1 MSSPPT
7 TKEAKLERRERFRAY
22 MQAFNPTAPPQDA
35 IEAGLVCEDLHG
47 SLFRKLAGRADLEP
61 GSQQLLVGGVGS
73 GKTTELILAARWLDQ
88 EGHVLPLYIDISA
101 ETDLSSLN
109 SGALLASF
117 GLCLGRG
124 VPPDLQGP
132 GAKAEKGERLKQ
144 AYKKVQQYAYGK
156 QEIAMKRYEDAWVK
170 TVWAA
175 MEEARAHKGVFS
187 ARFTTR
193 NVPGKLKPPALPA
206 LSRDIEEIRGSLEE
220 LLAVA
225 RDANKDVVAIFD
237 GLDRLLD
244 PTKFWSVASQDL
256 RLFREFKVSVVSTAP
271 LSVLFGAGVGQSL
284 SGHFDSVHHMPVIA
298 ADPEGGPLRSVL
310 EKRGGYDLVHPFL
323 ADSICR
329 YSGGV
334 LRDLI
339 SLARDA
345 AVEAYIAGHDSIT
358 SQDIESVAQQLG
370 TGYLRGLGPEQ
381 IKTLHH
387 LERSKSFDVNQP
399 GNVELLLT
407 RRVLEYSS
415 TDFRVHPALLP
426 VMPAPEAKSA

>member
-1 MSSPPT
+1 MSSLPT
-7 TKEAKLERRERFRAY
+7 TKEVKLQRREKFRAY

-47 SLFRKLAGRADLEP
+47 SLFRKLASRADLEP

-73 GKTTELILAARWLDQ
+73 GKTTELILAARLLEH

-117 GLCLGRG
+117 GLSLGRQ
-124 VPPDLQGP
+124 VPRDPRAPAGNTEI
-132 GAKAEKGERLKQ
+132 AEKLKQ
-144 AYKKVQQYAYGK
+144 AYKKIREYAYGK
-156 QEIAMKRYEDAWVK
+156 RE
-170 TVWAA
+170 TVSMRDVAA
-175 MEEARAHKGVFS
+175 MDSVIMRWLVEGT
-187 ARFTTR
+187 TTR
-193 NVPGKLKPPALPA
+193 SIPGKLTPPPLAVPA

-220 LLAVA
+220 LLAMA
-225 RDANKDVVAIFD
+225 SDAQKDVVVIFD

-256 RLFREFKVSVVSTAP
+256 RLFRELKISVVSTAP
-271 LSVLFGAGVGQSL
+271 LSVLFGVGVGQSV
-284 SGHFDSVHHMPVIA
+284 SDHFDRVHHMPVVA
-298 ADPEGGPLRSVL
+298 VDPDRGLLQSVL
-310 EKRGGYDLVHPFL
+310 EKRRGYELFIDVD
-323 ADSICR
+323 ADSICY

-345 AVEAYIAGHDSIT
+345 AVEAYIAGHDCIT
-358 SQDIESVAQQLG
+358 SQDIENVALQLG
-370 TGYLRGLGPEQ
+370 TGYLRGLGPEE
-381 IKTLHH
+381 IKILHH
-387 LERSKSFDVNQP
+387 LEKSKSFDLSRAA
-399 GNVELLLT
+399 NVQLLVT

-415 TDFRVHPALLP
+415 TDFRVHPALLS
-426 VMPAPEAKSA
+426 VMPSPEPKSA